1 MDGSID
7 QNRLVRALAAWSPA
21 ARYLA
26 ECESTNRAAMQW
38 AKDGAPHGSLLL
50 ADYQS
55 AGRGRLNRS
64 WVAPAGSSLLFSMVL
79 RPRFGAERWALIG
92 LAAGVA
98 VCRRLRE
105 EGIGAS
111 LKWPN
116 DVVIDG
122 RKVAGILV
130 ESRLGAVVLG
140 VGINVNMSEFPLPL
154 QRTATSMSLAAG
166 RRFDRLRVLGG
177 IVEEFVPLYGALP
190 YGVIDCYRPLCG
202 TLGARVKVECSGES
216 VEDVAEDVDAAGALV
231 LAGGKVVS
239 AGEVVHL
246 RTSV

>member
-1 MDGSID
+1 M
-7 QNRLVRALAAWSPA
+7 QALPAWAPA

-26 ECESTNRAAMQW
+26 ECDSTNRAAMQW
-38 AKDGAPHGSLLL
+38 AKDGAPHGSVLLT
-50 ADYQS
+50 DYQS

-79 RPRFGAERWALIG
+79 RPRFGAERWALVG

-116 DVVIDG
+116 DVVVDG
-122 RKVAGILV
+122 KKVAGILV
-130 ESRLGAVVLG
+130 ESEHEALVLG
-140 VGINVNMSEFPLPL
+140 IGINVNMGEFPLPL
-154 QRTATSMSLAAG
+154 QGIATSMSLAAG
-166 RRFDRLRVLGG
+166 RRFDRLRVLGA
-177 IVEEFVPLYGALP
+177 IFEEFASLYDSLP
-190 YGVIDCYRPLCG
+190 YGLIDSYRPLCA

-231 LAGGKVVS
+231 LAGGRVVS

-246 RTSV
+246 RTTV